1 MAAAGRAMSRPPIAV
16 LIIFDGWGLREARE
30 ANAIAL
36 AKTPTMNRLYASQA
50 HSALKASGAAVGL
63 SPGVMGN
70 SEVGHLTIGS
80 GRVIYQ
86 DVMRISKAIESGEF
100 FSNRVLVETMRRTAR
115 GHDTLHLWGLL
126 SDGSVH
132 SHINHLFALLDLAA
146 RENVAN
152 IAVHAVLDGRDK
164 PPRSAIPFVERLE
177 GKLAQLGRGRIA
189 TVSGRYYTMDRD
201 KRWERTERAWRT
213 IVAGEGPISERPVSA
228 IENSYAVGKNDEFV
242 EPIVIGRRAPIN
254 DGDQVICFN
263 FRADRARQL
272 TAAITLDGFSGFERP
287 RFPKVGYVCMTEYDR
302 SFDLPL
308 AFGPEDVKH
317 TLGEELSSA
326 GIRNLRLAETEK
338 YAHVTYFLNGG
349 VEKPFALEERILIP
363 SSKVATYDLYPA
375 MSAAAIAERAEQEIA
390 SRRFG
395 VIVINF
401 ANPDMVG
408 HTGKLEATIQ
418 AIEATDSALGR
429 VIGAVDDAGGIA
441 LITADHGNAEFMADP
456 ATGQPH
462 TAHTTNRVPLI
473 LFDPSYKG
481 GLDDGELSDV
491 APTLLA
497 VLEIAAPSEMTGH
510 DLRIAR
516 RD

>member
-1 MAAAGRAMSRPPIAV
+1 MSRPPIAA
-16 LIIFDGWGLREARE
+16 LIIFDGWGLRAERE
-30 ANAIAL
+30 SNAIAL
-36 AKTPTMNRLYASQA
+36 AETPTMNRLYASQA
-50 HSALKASGAAVGL
+50 HSALDASGPAVGL

-70 SEVGHLTIGS
+70 SEVGHLTIGA

-86 DVMRISKAIESGEF
+86 DVMRISKAIETGEF
-100 FSNRVLVETMRRTAR
+100 FTNRTLLDTMRRAAQ
-115 GHDTLHLWGLL
+115 GNTLHLWGLL

-132 SHINHLFALLDLAA
+132 SHIEHLFALLELAA

-164 PPRSAIPFVERLE
+164 PPRSALPFVERLE
-177 GKLAQLGRGRIA
+177 AKLAELKRGRIA
-189 TVSGRYYTMDRD
+189 TVSGRYYAMDRD

-213 IVAGEGPISERPVSA
+213 IVAGEGPSTDLAVRAVES
-228 IENSYAVGKNDEFV
+228 SYAAGKNDEFV
-242 EPIVIGRRAPIN
+242 EPIVIGRPVPMA

-272 TAAITLDGFSGFERP
+272 TAAIALTDFSEFARP
-287 RFPKVGYVCMTEYDR
+287 RFPKAGYVCMTEYDR
-302 SFDLPL
+302 SFNLPL

-317 TLGEELSSA
+317 TLGETLGIA
-326 GIRNLRLAETEK
+326 GVRNLRLAETEK

-349 VEKPFALEERILIP
+349 VEKPFPLEERSLIP
-363 SSKVATYDLYPA
+363 SAKVATYDLQPT

-390 SRRFG
+390 AHRFG

-408 HTGKLEATIQ
+408 HTGNLAAAIQ

-429 VIGAVDDAGGIA
+429 VISALDNAGGVA

-462 TAHTTNRVPLI
+462 TAHTTNHVPLI
-473 LFDPSYKG
+473 LFDPAYRAALADG
-481 GLDDGELSDV
+481 GLSDI

-497 VLEIAAPSEMTGH
+497 ILEIAAPAEMTGR

-516 RD
+516 RG